1 MHLFPGLKP
10 PFRWMILISF
20 GVFALFSAAKGF
32 AQADS
37 PIMEP
42 ISEAEFERI
51 FGSHGEGPLLAS
63 EVGPEAAAAA
73 WKRRKLSAPFQDKSI
88 DVLPEIRPRAP
99 LKQRDVLPKAFSTR
113 ALPAL
118 PTPTLVLA
126 GYDNQPDLSERGCA
140 VREHDQHNLAYRC
153 NAPIALNIPGGDAP
167 SARFVKEMEAETGF
181 EAGYDFWPG
190 DKDAVT
196 GDRLLTSRDI
206 VTGMRFTMRYLNARG
221 FTIAK
226 APCSS
231 RKTWRWSYVC
241 MHDDKWA
248 ALSMRERCEFVL
260 DGLLTVEGG
269 KTQKWFFAPL
279 PSPDTVKGALIS
291 YGLTTNPGD
300 LQDAASLC
308 TEVEAQERVEAMT
321 KKLLQ
326 QAPKKLGLK
335 LTSLANT
342 DGANLTLGAQI
353 KGREIIV
360 ARLTSKTPDA
370 LSSQLETLSEIWRGL
385 GGSQVCQES
394 DCARVITVALPP
406 LPDYRPEDHPKH
418 SDSDL

>member
-1 MHLFPGLKP
+1 
-10 PFRWMILISF
+10 
-20 GVFALFSAAKGF
+20 
-32 AQADS
+32 
-37 PIMEP
+37 
-42 ISEAEFERI
+42 
-51 FGSHGEGPLLAS
+51 
-63 EVGPEAAAAA
+63 
-73 WKRRKLSAPFQDKSI
+73 
-88 DVLPEIRPRAP
+88 
-99 LKQRDVLPKAFSTR
+99 
-113 ALPAL
+113 
-118 PTPTLVLA
+118 
-126 GYDNQPDLSERGCA
+126 
-140 VREHDQHNLAYRC
+140 
-153 NAPIALNIPGGDAP
+153 
-167 SARFVKEMEAETGF
+167 
-181 EAGYDFWPG
+181 
-190 DKDAVT
+190 
-196 GDRLLTSRDI
+196 
-206 VTGMRFTMRYLNARG
+206 
-221 FTIAK
+221 
-226 APCSS
+226 
-231 RKTWRWSYVC
+231 
-241 MHDDKWA
+241 
-248 ALSMRERCEFVL
+248 
-260 DGLLTVEGG
+260 
-269 KTQKWFFAPL
+269 APL

-394 DCARVITVALPP
+394 DCARVITVALPL